1 MRTLWGIAD
10 PEQLTALA
18 KLLEEYAQ
26 DMGISGD
33 QEARDRLAERILA
46 LVQPGC
52 DTSGNQTAP
61 EFQSRSAFALGRPA
75 AGGCW

>member
-46 LVQPGC
+46 LF
-52 DTSGNQTAP
+52 NQGATP
-61 EFQSRSAFALGRPA
+61 QEIRRRLNSSPA
-75 AGGCW
+75 APSP